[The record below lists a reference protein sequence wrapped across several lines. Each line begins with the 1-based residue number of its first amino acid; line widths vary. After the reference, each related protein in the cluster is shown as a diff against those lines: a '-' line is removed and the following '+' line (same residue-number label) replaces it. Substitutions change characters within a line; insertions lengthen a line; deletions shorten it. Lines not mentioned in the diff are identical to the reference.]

1 MPEPSYMRLLPRET
15 LSKIGGLELLARG
28 MVEGFV
34 AGRHRSPHKGF
45 SVEFAEHRAY
55 TPGDDLR
62 NFDWR
67 VLARTDRRYI
77 RQYVEETNMRVT
89 ILLDASGSMA
99 YAGDAAAPSPTGIGG
114 PLSKFDY
121 ARHVAA
127 ALAYLLVN
135 QQDAVGMAV
144 FDDKLRSRY
153 PARCRAS
160 QVRLLLEELDKTEPG
175 GETSIAPIFHD
186 IAERIPRRGLVVI
199 LSDLFDDADAIL
211 NALHHFRH
219 RRHEV
224 ILFHVMADEELN
236 FPFEDFTGFEDLEK
250 PGEPLRTDPRAIRAG
265 YLDTVNGFLRKLKA
279 GCGQMKVDYVPLNT
293 RTSYDLALADYL
305 THRRAMPHI

>member
-1 MPEPSYMRLLPRET
+1 MPSPSYMRLLPRET
-15 LSKIGGLELLARG
+15 LAKIGRLELLARG
-28 MVEGFV
+28 AMEGFV

-55 TPGDDLR
+55 APGDDLR

-77 RQYVEETNMRVT
+77 KQFVEETNLRAT
-89 ILLDASGSMA
+89 ILLDASGSMS
-99 YAGDAAAPSPTGIGG
+99 YAGDAAAKVDGR

-127 ALAYLLVN
+127 ALTYLLVN

-144 FDDKLRSRY
+144 FDDKMRVRY

-160 QVRLLLEELDKTEPG
+160 QVRLLLEELDRTEPG

-186 IAERIPRRGLVVI
+186 IAERIPGRGLVII
-199 LSDLFDDADAIL
+199 LSDMFDDPDAII

-224 ILFHVMADEELN
+224 LLFHVMADEELH
-236 FPFEDFTGFEDLEK
+236 FPFDDFTGFEDLESA
-250 PGEPLRTDPRAIRAG
+250 GEFVRADPRAIRAG
-265 YLDTVNGFLRKLKA
+265 YLDTVNQFLHRLETA
-279 GCGQMKVDYVPLNT
+279 CGQMKIDYVPLNT
-293 RTSYDLALADYL
+293 RTPYDLALADYL
-305 THRRAMPHI
+305 TRRRAMPH